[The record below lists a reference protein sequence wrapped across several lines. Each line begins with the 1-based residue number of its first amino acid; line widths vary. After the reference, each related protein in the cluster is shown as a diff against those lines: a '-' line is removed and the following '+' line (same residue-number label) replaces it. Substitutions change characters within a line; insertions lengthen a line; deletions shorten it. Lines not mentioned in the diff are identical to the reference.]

1 MILIV
6 ASSQDPAGMNIA
18 TQLIEHF
25 PFDREGDDTYVHAD
39 KDVTLHITGLRAIS
53 ADTIERTFTS
63 VEALF
68 FITRH
73 ASEKG
78 VPTLSTHAPGNFG
91 SADLGGR
98 EKTLCPA
105 NPHAQSIGLRTM
117 RDHVKNDDMPYDV
130 SFEATHHGP
139 YTEVPTTFLEI
150 GSSMEQWTDEKA
162 GYVVADATMT
172 ATRYTE
178 AQSPVAIGVGGGH
191 YPYKITDVALATE
204 WSIGH
209 IIPRYAF
216 PLGMDMA
223 RQMIEKN
230 GPTSAAI
237 LDWKGTPQRSS
248 YRDLLEQMG
257 IKVFK
262 TKDF

>member
-6 ASSQDPAGMNIA
+6 ASSQDPAGINIA

-25 PFDREGDDTYVHAD
+25 PFERSGPSTYGHAHR
-39 KDVTLHITGLRAIS
+39 DVALHITDERAIN
-53 ADTIERTFTS
+53 ADRIERSFPQT
-63 VEALF
+63 EALF

-91 SADLGGR
+91 TAELGGR
-98 EKTLCPA
+98 DQVLCPA

-117 RDHVKNDDMPYDV
+117 HEHVNRDELPYDV

-139 YTEVPTTFLEI
+139 YTEVPTTFFEI
-150 GSSMEQWTDEKA
+150 GSATPQWTDEKA
-162 GYVVADATMT
+162 GYVVADATMA
-172 ATRYTE
+172 ATSYADARGPT
-178 AQSPVAIGVGGGH
+178 AIGVGGGH

-204 WSIGH
+204 WSVGH

-216 PLGMDMA
+216 PLSEAMA
-223 RQMIEKN
+223 VQMVEKN
-230 GPTSAAI
+230 GPTSGAI
-237 LDWKGTPQRSS
+237 FDWKGTPQRAS